1 MEIRV
6 PKSQLKLVAPLANP
20 RSAVDPLAGFEPQLV
35 ATGELL
41 ERYWPQVT
49 KLLQP
54 VVDDAMHGEMT
65 VEDFHTA
72 INEGRQ
78 WLLIAKKDDGEL
90 PEVGFFLIME
100 TIAYPQFTVLSIAA
114 LGGRELK
121 LYESK
126 FWKHVCSWA
135 YMNGVRVMQAQ
146 VSPAMARI
154 AKRYGFEPVYTT
166 IRMTLTEM

>member
-1 MEIRV
+1 
-6 PKSQLKLVAPLANP
+6 
-20 RSAVDPLAGFEPQLV
+20 VDRLAGYEPLLV
-35 ATGELL
+35 NTGQLL
-41 ERYWPQVT
+41 ELYWPQVT

-54 VVDDAMHGEMT
+54 VVDGAMRGEMT
-65 VEDFHTA
+65 INDFHTA

-78 WLLIAKKDDGEL
+78 YLLIAKRDGGEL
-90 PEVGFFLIME
+90 PEVGFCLVME

-135 YMNGVRVMQAQ
+135 YMNGVRTMQAQ

-154 AKRYGFEPVYTT
+154 ASRYGFEPVYAT

>member
-1 MEIRV
+1 M
-6 PKSQLKLVAPLANP
+6 PKSHLKVVE
-20 RSAVDPLAGFEPQLV
+20 SAGAEASPVDPLAGFEPLLV

-41 ERYWPQVT
+41 ERYWPQVV

-54 VVDDAMHGEMT
+54 VVDNAMHGEMT
-65 VEDFHTA
+65 IEDFHTQ
-72 INEGRQ
+72 INGGGMY
-78 WLLIAKKDDGEL
+78 LLIAKNDDGEV

-100 TIAYPQFTVLSIAA
+100 TIAYPQFEVLSIAA

-135 YMNGVRVMQAQ
+135 YMNGVRTMQAE

-154 AKRYGFEPVYTT
+154 AGRYGFEQVYAKV
-166 IRMTLTEM
+166 RMKLTEM